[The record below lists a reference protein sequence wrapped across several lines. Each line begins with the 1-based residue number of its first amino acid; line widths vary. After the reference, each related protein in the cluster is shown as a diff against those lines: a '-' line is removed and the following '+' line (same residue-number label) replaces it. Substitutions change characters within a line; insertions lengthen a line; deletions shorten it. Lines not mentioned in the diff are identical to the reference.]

1 MPIFTEKTVFL
12 ELQDKVEITKE
23 YAEKIN
29 IDYEMIKKGRYQNW
43 YMVNDENYYG
53 KILNDKEILNYLL
66 CEKIANSIYKLQTAH
81 FIPAKIGYKTGL
93 ASLNF
98 RKSDKNYFY
107 ANQDYFPFD
116 NPNDTFPYLEQ
127 FFSLSHH
134 NHYQKLIN
142 DLLKLIS
149 FHIYTGLRDL
159 IDCNLLF
166 QKEAEEFS
174 LSPLYDFDFA
184 FENGTLKNYHYKSSI
199 CHFDLP
205 SEALDK
211 LLESYPN
218 FRKYL
223 LFIFTIDMKQLLE
236 EIEQEYY
243 FDINELYKSYYLKQD
258 KIKKDFIKTLHL

>member
-1 MPIFTEKTVFL
+1 MSIFTEETTFL
-12 ELQDKVEITKE
+12 ELKDRVEITKE
-23 YAEKIN
+23 FAERMNIN
-29 IDYEMIKKGRYQNW
+29 YEMVKKGRYQNW
-43 YMVNDENYYG
+43 YIASGENYYA
-53 KILNDKEILNYLL
+53 KILNDKDILNYLL
-66 CEKIANSIYKLQTAH
+66 CEKIANTIYGLQTAH
-81 FIPAKIGYKTGL
+81 FIPSKIGNKTGL

-98 RKSDKNYFY
+98 RKPDINYFY
-107 ANQDYFPFD
+107 ASQYYFPFN

-134 NHYQKLIN
+134 NRYYKLIN

-166 QKEAEEFS
+166 QKEEGQFS

-184 FENGTLKNYHYKSSI
+184 FENGILTKYHYKSSI

-205 SEALDK
+205 SNEFNE
-211 LLESYPN
+211 LLKSYPS

-223 LFIFTIDMKQLLE
+223 LIIFTIDMKKILE
-236 EIEQEYY
+236 QIELEYC
-243 FDINELYKSYYLKQD
+243 FNINELYKSYYLKQD
-258 KIKKDFIKTLHL
+258 KIKKDFVRSLHL